1 MVRIVHLFDL
11 IRFMSLSPY
20 IFGSVPKLPAKYAAV
35 VIPFILSFMMSGL
48 ISMINIIHNIGFV
61 EHFAAVWISAWFFS
75 WCVAFPAV
83 LILLPIV
90 RRITARL
97 VDFSKI

>member
-1 MVRIVHLFDL
+1 MIV
-11 IRFMSLSPY
+11 MANSPY
-20 IFGSVPKLPAKYAAV
+20 IFGTVPKLSAKYATV
-35 VIPFILSFMMSGL
+35 VIPFILSFLMSGL
-48 ISMINIIHNIGFV
+48 ISLINIIHNIGFV
-61 EHFAAVWISAWFFS
+61 DHLATVWVSAWFFS

-97 VDFSKI
+97 VDFSKV

>member
-1 MVRIVHLFDL
+1 MIM
-11 IRFMSLSPY
+11 MSNSPY

-35 VIPFILSFMMSGL
+35 LIPFILSFLMSGL
-48 ISMINIIHNIGFV
+48 ISLINIIHNIGFV
-61 EHFAAVWISAWFFS
+61 EHFAAVWISAWIFS
-75 WCVAFPAV
+75 WCIAFPAV

>member
-1 MVRIVHLFDL
+1 
-11 IRFMSLSPY
+11 MSTDP
-20 IFGSVPKLPAKYAAV
+20 
-35 VIPFILSFMMSGL
+35 
-48 ISMINIIHNIGFV
+48 NIIHNIGFV

>member
-1 MVRIVHLFDL
+1 MVRIAHLFDL
-11 IRFMSLSPY
+11 IRIMSQSPY
-20 IFGSVPKLPAKYAAV
+20 IFGNVPKLPAKYAAV

-61 EHFAAVWISAWFFS
+61 EHFAAVWISAWIFS

-90 RRITARL
+90 RRITVRL
-97 VDFSKI
+97 VDFSKV

>member
-1 MVRIVHLFDL
+1 MIV
-11 IRFMSLSPY
+11 MANSPY
-20 IFGSVPKLPAKYAAV
+20 IFFFFSKLTAQYAAV

-61 EHFAAVWISAWFFS
+61 DHFATVWVSAWFFS

>member
-1 MVRIVHLFDL
+1 MVRIAHLFDL
-11 IRFMSLSPY
+11 IRIMSQSPY
-20 IFGSVPKLPAKYAAV
+20 IFGNVPKLPAKYAAV

-61 EHFAAVWISAWFFS
+61 EHFATVWISAWFFS
-75 WCVAFPAV
+75 WCIAFPAV

>member
-1 MVRIVHLFDL
+1 MIV
-11 IRFMSLSPY
+11 MANSPY
-20 IFGSVPKLPAKYAAV
+20 IFGTVPKLSAKYATV
-35 VIPFILSFMMSGL
+35 VIPFILSFLMSGL
-48 ISMINIIHNIGFV
+48 ISLINIIHNIGFV
-61 EHFAAVWISAWFFS
+61 DHFATVWVSAWFFS

-97 VDFSKI
+97 VDLSRI

>member
-1 MVRIVHLFDL
+1 MIV
-11 IRFMSLSPY
+11 MANSPY
-20 IFGSVPKLPAKYAAV
+20 IFGSVPKLPAKYATV
-35 VIPFILSFMMSGL
+35 VIPFFLSFLMSGL
-48 ISMINIIHNIGFV
+48 ISFINIIHNIGFV
-61 EHFAAVWISAWFFS
+61 NHFATVWVSAWFFS

-97 VDFSKI
+97 VDFSKV

>member
-1 MVRIVHLFDL
+1 MIV
-11 IRFMSLSPY
+11 MANSPY
-20 IFGSVPKLPAKYAAV
+20 IFGTVPKLSAKYATV
-35 VIPFILSFMMSGL
+35 VIPFILSFLMSGL
-48 ISMINIIHNIGFV
+48 ISLINIIHNIGFV
-61 EHFAAVWISAWFFS
+61 DHFATVWVSAWIFS

-97 VDFSKI
+97 VDFSKN